1 MTDHPSALKRFQRQ
15 HDYFVGIDSDGC
27 AFDTMELKHK
37 ECFIPNIIKSYGLQP
52 VSKYAREVAEFVNLY
67 SDIRG
72 VNRFPGLVRAHDLLA
87 DRPEVE
93 TRGVQFKDL
102 TALRAFCESG
112 KPLGNPSL
120 EAEVKATQNPGLVL
134 ALEWS
139 HAVNAS
145 ISEMVHGMTPF
156 PFVRECLEAFS
167 SFADQMCVS
176 ATPVEA
182 LTAEWDEH
190 DIAKYVALIAG
201 QEVGSKKETLKA
213 AADRGYDKDKFL
225 MIGDAPGDMK
235 AARANDAMFYP
246 IVPGQEE
253 ASWERLYKEGVPKFK
268 EGAYAGAYEDD
279 RVKEFMDVL
288 PSTPPWRT
296 KSS

>member
-1 MTDHPSALKRFQRQ
+1 MTDHQSALQNFKPQ
-15 HDYFVGIDSDGC
+15 HKYYVGIDSDGC
-27 AFDTMELKHK
+27 VFDTMELKHK
-37 ECFIPNIIKSYGLQP
+37 ECFIPNIIKYYGLQP
-52 VSKYAREVAEFVNLY
+52 VSKYAREVAEFINLY
-67 SDIRG
+67 SDTRG

-93 TRGVQFKDL
+93 RRGVDLKDM
-102 TALRAFCESG
+102 TALRAFCDSG

-120 EAEVKATQNPGLVL
+120 EAEVQSTAHPDLVL

-139 HAVNAS
+139 KAVNVS
-145 ISEMVHGMTPF
+145 IADMVHGMKPF
-156 PFVRECLEAFS
+156 PFVRECLESFS

-190 DIAKYVALIAG
+190 DMAKYVAVIAG
-201 QEVGSKKETLKA
+201 QEVGSKKATLKA
-213 AADRGYDKDKFL
+213 AADRGYEKDKFL

-235 AARANDAMFYP
+235 AGQANGAMFYP
-246 IVPGQEE
+246 IVPGREE
-253 ASWERLYKEGVPKFK
+253 TSWERLYREGLPKFK
-268 EGAYAGAYEDD
+268 DGTYAGAYENE
-279 RVKEFMDVL
+279 RIQEFLDVL
-288 PSTPPWRT
+288 PSNPPWRT